1 MQRYPEFLCMAM
13 HLCTAYAPAMNT
25 LTSWL
30 TLCAALGCGLIAGV
44 FWAFSNF
51 VMPALSR
58 LPPSQ
63 GVAAMQSINQVVLN
77 RRFLGVLFG
86 TGLGCLVLAVGA
98 LREGSGPGAW
108 LRLAGSVLYLVGA
121 ILVTRVYHVPRNEAL
136 ARRTPESDEAARLW
150 ASYVSGWSIWNH
162 VRGSASLAAAILLT
176 LALLGLS
183 GCSRPMQP
191 IAPPGGSA
199 PALRLSELGLF
210 VGDPAKQIPRPG
222 LVAYDVNAPL
232 YSDGADKRRFVLVP
246 EGARIQTTAD
256 RWELPV
262 GTYLVKTFSFP
273 RDLRDPS
280 RGERLLETRFLVRTR
295 DGFTASTYVW
305 NDAQTDAFASG
316 GNVDVPVTF
325 FDRKGQR
332 QEQVFH
338 VPGTSQCRDCHQGRA
353 LGWRSRQLD
362 HVAEYADGTRDQIA
376 HFSALGLIDR
386 APPAHLV
393 LSAPSGEASLAARA
407 RSYLDANCSH
417 CHGVGGM
424 AEGTDL
430 LWDLEH
436 TTPGEMPSCRETREV
451 DGRDRVLVPGHP
463 EQSEFLARMRSEN
476 PRVHMPRGPA
486 RRMDPA
492 GVALLSAWV
501 ASLPTVTCDRD

>member
-1 MQRYPEFLCMAM
+1 
-13 HLCTAYAPAMNT
+13 MNSI
-25 LTSWL
+25 LTSFV
-30 TLCAALGCGLIAGV
+30 TLGAALGCGLIAGV

-51 VMPALSR
+51 VMPALAR
-58 LPPSQ
+58 LPASQ
-63 GVAAMQSINQVVLN
+63 GVAAMQSINRAVLN
-77 RRFLGVLFG
+77 RRFLGVLLG
-86 TGLGCLVLAVGA
+86 TGLACFVLAVSA
-98 LREGSGPGAW
+98 LGEGRGPSAW
-108 LRLAGSVLYLVGA
+108 LRMAGGALYLLGT
-121 ILVTRVYHVPRNEAL
+121 ILVTRIYHVPRNEAL
-136 ARRTPESDEAARLW
+136 ARRCAESDDAARSW
-150 ASYVSGWSIWNH
+150 SSYVSGFCTWNH
-162 VRGSASLAAAILLT
+162 VRGMASLGAAILLT
-176 LALLGLS
+176 LALLTLS

-199 PALRLSELGLF
+199 PVRRLSELGLF
-210 VGDPAKQIPRPG
+210 VGDPAKQIPRAG
-222 LVAYDVNAPL
+222 LVAYEVNAPL
-232 YSDGADKRRFVLVP
+232 YSDGAAKRRFVLVP
-246 EGARIQTTAD
+246 EGARIATSDD
-256 RWELPV
+256 RWQLPV
-262 GTYLVKTFSFP
+262 GTYLVKTFAFP

-280 RGERLLETRFLVRTR
+280 RGERLVETRFLIRTS

-305 NDAQTDAFASG
+305 NEAQTDAISSG
-316 GNVDVPVTF
+316 GNLDVPVSF
-325 FDRKGQR
+325 VDHDGRH

-362 HVAEYADGTRDQIA
+362 HPATYEDGTRDQIA
-376 HFSALGLIDR
+376 HFSALGLIDH

-393 LSAPSGEASLAARA
+393 LSDPAGDASLEARA

-417 CHGVGGM
+417 CHASGGI

-436 TTPGEMPSCRETREV
+436 TTAQEMPICRDTRAVE
-451 DGRDRVLVPGHP
+451 GRDKVLVPGHP
-463 EQSEFLARMRSEN
+463 EQSEFLARMRSDN

-501 ASLPTVTCDRD
+501 SSLSPVTCDND

>member
-1 MQRYPEFLCMAM
+1 M
-13 HLCTAYAPAMNT
+13 HLRTAHAPLMNT
-25 LTSWL
+25 ILSSVV
-30 TLCAALGCGLIAGV
+30 TLVASVGCGLIAGV

-51 VMPALSR
+51 VMPALHR

-63 GVAAMQSINQVVLN
+63 GVAAMQSINEVVLN

-86 TGLGCLVLAVGA
+86 TALFCLLLAVGA
-98 LREGSGPGAW
+98 LREGTGLGAW
-108 LRLAGSVLYLVGA
+108 LRLAGSALYLFGT
-121 ILVTRVYHVPRNEAL
+121 ILVTVIYHVPRNEAL
-136 ARRTPESDEAARLW
+136 ARRSAESVEAASCW
-150 ASYVSGWSIWNH
+150 ASYVRGWSIWNH
-162 VRGSASLAAAILLT
+162 VRGAASLAAAISFT

-183 GCSRPMQP
+183 GCSRPLQP
-191 IAPPGGSA
+191 IAPPGGSV
-199 PALRLSELGLF
+199 PVQRLSELGLF
-210 VGDPAKQIPRPG
+210 VGDPAKQIPRAG
-222 LVAYDVNAPL
+222 LVAYDVNASL

-246 EGARIQTTAD
+246 EGTRIQTGED
-256 RWELPV
+256 RWQLPV

-273 RDLRDPS
+273 RDLRDAS
-280 RGERLLETRFLVRTR
+280 RGERLVETRFLVRTEA
-295 DGFTASTYVW
+295 GFTASTYLW
-305 NDAQTDAFASG
+305 NDTQTDAIASG
-316 GNVDVPVTF
+316 GNVDVPVSF
-325 FDRKGQR
+325 VDRQGQR
-332 QEQVFH
+332 QAQVFH

-362 HVAEYADGTRDQIA
+362 HVANFADGTRDQIA

-393 LSAPSGEASLAARA
+393 LSEPAGDASLAARA

-417 CHGVGGM
+417 CHGVGGI

-436 TTPGEMPSCRETREV
+436 TTGREIPSCRETREV

-501 ASLPTVTCDRD
+501 SSLPPAVCAR